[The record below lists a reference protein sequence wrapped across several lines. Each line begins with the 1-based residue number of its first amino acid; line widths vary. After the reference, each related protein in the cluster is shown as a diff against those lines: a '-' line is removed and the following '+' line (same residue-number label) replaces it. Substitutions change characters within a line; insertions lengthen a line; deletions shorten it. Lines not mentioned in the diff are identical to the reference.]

1 METFQSPLS
10 MQDLV
15 SAADV
20 DCSSLGS
27 EVEGGGVRL
36 ESK

>member
-1 METFQSPLS
+1 

-20 DCSSLGS
+20 VCSSAGS
-27 EVEGGGVRL
+27 EVEGGSVRL
-36 ESK
+36 ESKLTHN

>member
-1 METFQSPLS
+1 

-20 DCSSLGS
+20 VCGS

-36 ESK
+36 ESKLTDSQ